1 MSKRTGTTHEPL
13 LNGAVAEQ
21 LRQLGLEAQ
30 AEQTVSDSDGRLHRV
45 DVLIELDDDSIAIEA
60 EFAPARTVRG
70 DARKRLP
77 SRPLHWRGLP
87 VTSVLT
93 LVYPEA
99 LQRIPESD
107 SPDHLRRSEAIIF
120 AQGIRNEHADAR
132 QVDLFPDRDG
142 DIAWRPSQRGSLRE
156 LAELL
161 HDFWIRTSRA
171 VSIDETVAK
180 ASRAISTAS
189 EILARAPAM
198 QVDKEADRAATCALI
213 WLNALLFQE
222 LLARDLDP
230 KFLPPP
236 STGVP
241 IPRPGTEDRAGDV
254 LRQWTAILQIN
265 WWPIFHVARETLST
279 IPSPIDA
286 HALNVLRPCA
296 RSMAEDQVI
305 RRHDVA
311 GRIFHRL
318 LDTRKF
324 LATNYT
330 TIPAAVLLAAL
341 ALDDEAPSWQRF
353 DWSDPRRVGKLR
365 VVDPACGSGTLLMA
379 ALQEILKR
387 SRRAPASPADQR
399 ETIRGI
405 LENGLLGFDVVA
417 GAIHLTAATLSMAET
432 RQILKD
438 LPLFLMPHDLH
449 RGVARLGSL
458 DFLRKAPNHNRVRAR
473 QMFPSARD
481 DATRTTGEGIQEHDA
496 SFPTECDLIISNPPY
511 TRAGGPGKADHTD
524 WNPLFG
530 SVLSKADAGKMSKA
544 LGKTLSGTPASLYA
558 GLGSAFVTLAH
569 EHLGV
574 GGRLAFVLPATALTG
589 SRWQPVRQLLLDH
602 YHVEWVVVSH
612 DPRTRSAR
620 AGLPGRHYVAFS
632 ESTRLAETLIVATRH
647 RTDVPDPGWTHF
659 VNLRRNPDEPIEAL
673 GIARALLSRR
683 DHAGT
688 GGDRPEIRAIDTTYD
703 AWGEVIAVPQTNLT
717 SAAWAQTTFMQ
728 STLTLA
734 ALDLRQT
741 GSIGDAEIPIAAL
754 QDICALGPYEMQ
766 IKNPR
771 QGLFHIVETTD
782 PTAMGEPALWHHSG
796 KRIVTLEV
804 EANARLRFRADRSS
818 ADQQEMLTAAAR
830 LQIARELRHAPQRLA
845 AVCTPG
851 PMLGVRSWITTK
863 PLERAD
869 GFEETLCLWLNSTL
883 GFLLRLIHANRPYL
897 GRTALPHE
905 LAYTLPVLDVRQLD
919 TEQLQAGKRL
929 FSDLAQRRLE
939 GFAQLAE
946 DVSRRELDRRFI
958 GEVLRLDECD
968 VVEQIARALAD
979 EPLLTSRH

>member
-1 MSKRTGTTHEPL
+1 MTRRTGTTHEPL
-13 LNGAVAEQ
+13 LNRAVAEQ

-30 AEQTVSDSDGRLHRV
+30 AEQTVTDSDGRRHRV
-45 DVLIELDDDSIAIEA
+45 DVLIELDDDAVAIEA
-60 EFAPARTVRG
+60 EFAPARTVRS

-77 SRPLHWRGLP
+77 SHALHWRGFP

-93 LVYPEA
+93 LVYPNA
-99 LQRIPESD
+99 LQKIPESD
-107 SPDHLRRSEAIIF
+107 SPQRLRQCEALTF
-120 AQGIRNEHADAR
+120 AQAIRSEHADAR
-132 QVDLFPDRDG
+132 QRELFPDREG
-142 DIAWRPSQRGSLRE
+142 DIAWRPSQSGSLRE
-156 LAELL
+156 LAEVL

-198 QVDKEADRAATCALI
+198 RVDNAGDRAATCALI

-230 KFLPPP
+230 DALPAPY
-236 STGVP
+236 TGVRV
-241 IPRPGTEDRAGDV
+241 PRPGTDDRPSDV
-254 LRQWTAILQIN
+254 LAQWNTILKIN
-265 WWPIFHVARETLST
+265 WWPIFHVARETLAT
-279 IPSPIDA
+279 IPSPLDA
-286 HALNVLRPCA
+286 NALEVLKPCA
-296 RSMAEDQVI
+296 RAMADDRAI

-330 TIPAAVLLAAL
+330 TIPAAVLLAGL
-341 ALDDEAPSWQRF
+341 AFDDQAPAWKGF
-353 DWSDPRRVGKLR
+353 DWSDARCIGRLR

-387 SRRAPASPADQR
+387 SRRAVASPTDQPG
-399 ETIRGI
+399 TIREI
-405 LENGLLGFDVVA
+405 LEHGLLGFDVVA

-432 RQILKD
+432 RQVLKD
-438 LPLFLMPHDLH
+438 LPLYLMPHDLR

-458 DFLRKAPNHNRVRAR
+458 DFLRKAPNHDRVRAR

-481 DATRTTGEGIQEHDA
+481 DATRITGKGRQEHDA
-496 SFPTECDLIISNPPY
+496 SFPSQCSLILSNPPY
-511 TRAGGPGKADHTD
+511 TRAGGPGNVDHTD

-530 SVLSKADAGKMSKA
+530 SVLSKSDAEKMSKA
-544 LGKTLSGTPASLYA
+544 LGKTLTGTPASLYA

-632 ESTRLAETLIVATRH
+632 ESTRLAETLIVATR
-647 RTDVPDPGWTHF
+647 RRADPSNPGWTRF

-673 GIARALLSRR
+673 GIARALLSGR
-683 DHAGT
+683 DAAADH
-688 GGDRPEIRAIDTTYD
+688 GDGPDLRAIDTTHD
-703 AWGEVIAVPQTNLT
+703 AWGEVIATPQKNL
-717 SAAWAQTTFMQ
+717 SKRAWAQTTFMQ
-728 STLTLA
+728 SALTVTALKLRETGTIGRSEVPMTTL
-734 ALDLRQT
+734 D
-741 GSIGDAEIPIAAL
+741 DV
-754 QDICALGPYEMQ
+754 CALGPYEMQ
-766 IKNPR
+766 IKNPG
-771 QGLFHIVETTD
+771 QGLFHIVETAD
-782 PTAMGEPALWHHSG
+782 PTAMGHPALWHHSG
-796 KRIVTLEV
+796 RRIVTLEV
-804 EANARLRFRADRSS
+804 TANARLRARVDRNRD
-818 ADQQEMLTAAAR
+818 DQEAMLTAAGR

-845 AVCTPG
+845 AVCTPER
-851 PMLGVRSWITTK
+851 MLGVRSWITLRPLK
-863 PLERAD
+863 PAD
-869 GFEETLCLWLNSTL
+869 GLEETLCLWLNSTL
-883 GFLLRLIHANRPYL
+883 GLLLRLIHANRPYL

-905 LAYTLPVLDVRQLD
+905 LAYRLPVLDVRQLD
-919 TEQLQAGKRL
+919 TEQLQAGKRM
-929 FSDLAQRRLE
+929 FSDLARQKLE
-939 GFAQLAE
+939 GVASLAE
-946 DVSRRELDRRFI
+946 DETRRELDRRLI
-958 GEVLRLDECD
+958 SEVLGLDESD
-968 VVEQIARALAD
+968 VVERTARALAL

>member
-13 LNGAVAEQ
+13 LNRAVAEQ

-30 AEQTVSDSDGRLHRV
+30 AEQRVSDSDGRLHRV
-45 DVLIELDDDSIAIEA
+45 DVLIELDDDAVAIEA

-93 LVYPEA
+93 LVYPDA

-107 SPDHLRRSEAIIF
+107 SPDHLRRSEALTF
-120 AQGIRNEHADAR
+120 AQAIRFERADAR
-132 QVDLFPDRDG
+132 QGDLFTDREG
-142 DIAWRPSQRGSLRE
+142 DIVWRPSQSGSLRE

-198 QVDKEADRAATCALI
+198 QVDNEADRAATCALI

-230 KFLPPP
+230 DSLPPP
-236 STGVP
+236 ATGMP
-241 IPRPGTEDRAGDV
+241 IPRPGTDDGPGDV
-254 LRQWTAILQIN
+254 LRQWTAILEIN

-279 IPSPIDA
+279 IPSPLDTN
-286 HALNVLRPCA
+286 ALEVLKPCA

-330 TIPAAVLLAAL
+330 TIPAAILLTGL
-341 ALDDEAPSWQRF
+341 AFDEEAPTWQGF
-353 DWSDPRRVGKLR
+353 DWSDSRRIGRLR

-387 SRRAPASPADQR
+387 CRRAATSPADQR
-399 ETIRGI
+399 ETTRRI
-405 LENGLLGFDVVA
+405 LEHGLLGFDVVA

-432 RQILKD
+432 RQILED

-458 DFLRKAPNHNRVRAR
+458 DFLRKAPNHDRVRAR
-473 QMFPSARD
+473 EMFPSARD
-481 DATRTTGEGIQEHDA
+481 DATRTTGTGLEEHDA

-511 TRAGGPGKADHTD
+511 TRAGGAGDADRTE

-530 SVLSKADAGKMSKA
+530 SVLSRADAQKMSKA
-544 LGKTLSGTPASLYA
+544 LGKTLTGTPASLYA

-569 EHLGV
+569 EHLGI

-620 AGLPGRHYVAFS
+620 AGLPGRHFVAFS
-632 ESTRLAETLIVATRH
+632 ESTRIAETLIIATR
-647 RTDVPDPGWTHF
+647 RRSEVADPGWTQF
-659 VNLRRNPDEPIEAL
+659 VNLRRTPDEPIEAL
-673 GIARALLSRR
+673 GIARALLSGR
-683 DHAGT
+683 DRGGT
-688 GGDRPEIRAIDTTYD
+688 GGDAPELRAIDTTHD
-703 AWGEVIAVPQTNLT
+703 AWGEVIAVPQANLT
-717 SAAWAQTTFMQ
+717 STAWAQTTFMQ
-728 STLTLA
+728 SALTVT
-734 ALDLRQT
+734 ALDLRRT
-741 GSIGDAEIPIAAL
+741 GKVGDAEIPIAAL
-754 QDICALGPYEMQ
+754 ADICALGPYEMQ
-766 IKNPR
+766 IKNPG

-782 PTAMGEPALWHHSG
+782 PTALGEPALWHHSG

-804 EANARLRFRADRSS
+804 AANARLRARADRSG

-845 AVCTPG
+845 AVCTSAPL
-851 PMLGVRSWITTK
+851 LGVRSWITLK
-863 PLERAD
+863 PHERAE
-869 GFEETLCLWLNSTL
+869 GLEETLCLWLNSTL

-905 LAYTLPVLDVRQLD
+905 LAYTLPVLDVQQLD
-919 TEQLQAGKRL
+919 TEQLQAGRRL
-929 FSDLAQRRLE
+929 FSDFAQRRLE
-939 GFAQLAE
+939 GFARLAE
-946 DVSRRELDRRFI
+946 DESRRELDRRFI
-958 GEVLRLDECD
+958 SEVLRLDEYEF
-968 VVEQIARALAD
+968 VEQTARALAH